1 MIRARP
7 KARARASGGGTSRAV
22 IDRPPAESG
31 GSASAAGR
39 ASGGMKKTAPRS
51 RGQIKDRLMSFHPSM
66 DYGRG
71 HHKSARAF
79 PEEGPAFEYTREN
92 RERLDAICARYP
104 ADQRKSAILAA
115 LYLVQHQ
122 QGYITLNGMRQVAS
136 AIGCTPA
143 DVEDVVSFY
152 TMFYTRPVG
161 RYVLQVCR
169 TLSCALMGAERVTE
183 ELSKTLGIAPGR
195 NRSGGRIHAPRGGV
209 PRRVRPRAGHRRE
222 RSLARV
228 PQARGR
234 ERARGRASREGAGDA
249 DRMLLESGKVMAN
262 LGTSE
267 LQNLE
272 LRGFRMPTS

>member
-1 MIRARP
+1 
-7 KARARASGGGTSRAV
+7 
-22 IDRPPAESG
+22 
-31 GSASAAGR
+31 
-39 ASGGMKKTAPRS
+39 
-51 RGQIKDRLMSFHPSM
+51 M

-92 RERLDAICARYP
+92 RERLEAICARYP

-161 RYVLQVCR
+161 RHVLQVCR

-183 ELSKTLGIAPGR
+183 ELSKTLGIAPGETD
-195 NRSGGRIHAPRGGV
+195 
-209 PRRVRPRAGHRRE
+209 RAGEFTLFEVECLGACDRAPVVGVNDHWHECHKPEDASALVAGLRAKGPAV
-222 RSLARV
+222 LTGCYLRV
-228 PQARGR
+228 
-234 ERARGRASREGAGDA
+234 E
-249 DRMLLESGKVMAN
+249 K
-262 LGTSE
+262 T
-267 LQNLE
+267 
-272 LRGFRMPTS
+272 

>member
-1 MIRARP
+1 
-7 KARARASGGGTSRAV
+7 
-22 IDRPPAESG
+22 
-31 GSASAAGR
+31 
-39 ASGGMKKTAPRS
+39 
-51 RGQIKDRLMSFHPSM
+51 M

-92 RERLDAICARYP
+92 RERLEAICARYP

-161 RYVLQVCR
+161 RHVLQVCR

-183 ELSKTLGIAPGR
+183 ELSKTLGIAPGETD
-195 NRSGGRIHAPRGGV
+195 
-209 PRRVRPRAGHRRE
+209 RAGEFTLFEVECLGACDRAPVIGVNDHWHECHKPEDASALVAGLRAKGPAV
-222 RSLARV
+222 LTGCYLRV
-228 PQARGR
+228 
-234 ERARGRASREGAGDA
+234 E
-249 DRMLLESGKVMAN
+249 K
-262 LGTSE
+262 
-267 LQNLE
+267 
-272 LRGFRMPTS
+272 